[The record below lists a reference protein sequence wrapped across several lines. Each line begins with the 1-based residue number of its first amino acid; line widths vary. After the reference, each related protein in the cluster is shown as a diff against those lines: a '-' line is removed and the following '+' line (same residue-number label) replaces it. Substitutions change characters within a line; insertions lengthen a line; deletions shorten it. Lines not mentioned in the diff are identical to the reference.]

1 MTVESFLI
9 STPCWLFFFFL
20 LPRFNLQLCP
30 RYSRIFTSVFT
41 QALSETFDPHQGH
54 HWCRLSSNLWPC
66 TGSQAVLIFS
76 AIIWLEGTPK
86 TQLWHYSTNSS
97 ASCSDW
103 QVRAPVRLQ
112 LSMATHLEFFQ
123 RFETASQD
131 APLFLPQCRCY
142 IELLPDRLL
151 TLLDVGDLKHMNAF
165 YSHVTLE
172 LVIHRL
178 ACTHTCSRAMCVSA
192 NSLRQRVFAVWMLH
206 HSLSL
211 HTAWPSKTALQWW
224 LKKYRQILHALTVI
238 SSFLYMSLG
247 KKGPNYCLK
256 PILTGQATHG
266 WN

>member
-1 MTVESFLI
+1 
-9 STPCWLFFFFL
+9 
-20 LPRFNLQLCP
+20 
-30 RYSRIFTSVFT
+30 
-41 QALSETFDPHQGH
+41 
-54 HWCRLSSNLWPC
+54 
-66 TGSQAVLIFS
+66 
-76 AIIWLEGTPK
+76 
-86 TQLWHYSTNSS
+86 
-97 ASCSDW
+97 
-103 QVRAPVRLQ
+103 
-112 LSMATHLEFFQ
+112 MATHLEFFQ

-172 LVIHRL
+172 LVIHTL

-238 SSFLYMSLG
+238 SSFLYMTLE
-247 KKGPNYCLK
+247 KKDR
-256 PILTGQATHG
+256 IIA
-266 WN
+266 WNRS